1 MSLSLSLSLSF
12 SINASLSLPLGGMVP
27 DKWLYN
33 FSLDFHVYFNDT
45 HAPDLTCPVSTM
57 ELIKI
62 HHPKT
67 IPLLHSHHYQLHD
80 IVSNNYIFYV

>member
-1 MSLSLSLSLSF
+1 MDLDIGNLSSSANEPDHVMRSGLLGESEYLSLSLSLSLSF
-12 SINASLSLPLGGMVP
+12 SINAFLSLPLGGMVP

-57 ELIKI
+57 
-62 HHPKT
+62 
-67 IPLLHSHHYQLHD
+67 
-80 IVSNNYIFYV
+80 

>member
-1 MSLSLSLSLSF
+1 MDFHLDIGNLSSSANEPDYVNRSGLLGESESLSLFLSLSPLMPP
-12 SINASLSLPLGGMVP
+12 LSLPLGGMVP

-57 ELIKI
+57 
-62 HHPKT
+62 
-67 IPLLHSHHYQLHD
+67 
-80 IVSNNYIFYV
+80 